1 MSLIVIETSIAAPIE
16 RVFDLSRSIDLHFES
31 TRETGE
37 RAIDGITTGL
47 IGLDQTVTWKAR
59 HFGIW
64 QTLTSKITQFDRPNS
79 FQDCMVK
86 GAFRY
91 FTHDHIFT
99 FSDNVTIVTDRFE
112 FASPYGF
119 LGNIMDALIM
129 KRYLKRLLIIRNYVI
144 KETAESS
151 TWSSYL

>member
-16 RVFDLSRSIDLHFES
+16 RVFDLSRSIDLHMES
-31 TRETGE
+31 TRESGE
-37 RAIDGITTGL
+37 KAIDGITTGL
-47 IGLDQTVTWKAR
+47 IGLDQAVTWKAR

-64 QTLTSKITQFDRPNS
+64 QTLTSKITQLDRPNY
-79 FQDCMVK
+79 FQDCMIT

-99 FSDNVTIVTDRFE
+99 YSNNVTIVTDQFE

-119 LGNIMDALIM
+119 LGNIIDALIM
-129 KRYLKRLLIIRNYVI
+129 KQYLKRLLIIRNNVI

-151 TWSSYL
+151 RWSSYL

>member
-99 FSDNVTIVTDRFE
+99 FSDNVTIVTDRYE